1 MSFIAPLALRLKALT
16 GWRRRLTLM
25 LMGAVAALALPPVG
39 FLPALLL
46 AFPPLVWIF
55 DVAKTRRAAFGA
67 GWWWSMGWFSV
78 GYYWISNALLTDV
91 AKFGWMI
98 PFALFGLS
106 GLVAAF
112 VGVATAAV
120 HMTRIKGPGRILL
133 LASAWTVAEWLRSW
147 VLTGFPWN
155 PLGSV
160 WDCALPVLQVGAVI
174 GIWGLSLLT
183 GVVVLAP
190 ALLADP
196 LSKRAKAVVLAVVAG
211 LPLAGWIG
219 GSVRLAGAPDPG
231 APDALVSG
239 IRLRLVQPNLP
250 QSNKWR
256 DELREG
262 NLREHVALSR
272 SPGFEAVTTVVWPET
287 AASFFLDLDPLHREI
302 VASAAPLGGM
312 VLTGA
317 PRISPRGVEPFQVWN
332 SLFAIT
338 ANAEVVGI
346 YDKAHLVPFG
356 EYVPFRGL
364 LPIAKI
370 THGGT
375 DFSPGPGPRTLD
387 LPGLPPVSPLIC
399 YEAIFP
405 NAVIATEPERPQW
418 LLAITNDGWFGQSA
432 GPHQHLA
439 AARMRAIEEG
449 LPLARAANT
458 GISAMIDPY
467 GRELGRIPL
476 GERGIL
482 DASLPKPIPPTP
494 YGRFGNIPALLLLL
508 GCLGL
513 GIRLRT

>member
-1 MSFIAPLALRLKALT
+1 MSFIATLAARLKALT

-39 FLPALLL
+39 FLPALLV
-46 AFPPLVWIF
+46 AFPPLVWMF
-55 DVAKTRRAAFGA
+55 DVARTRRAAFGA
-67 GWWWSMGWFSV
+67 GWWWSMGWFSA

-98 PFALFGLS
+98 PFAIFGLS

-112 VGVATAAV
+112 VGAATLAV
-120 HMTRIKGPGRILL
+120 RLTRIEGPGRILL

-160 WDCALPVLQVGAVI
+160 WDCALPELQVGAVI

-183 GVVVLAP
+183 AIVVLAP

-196 LSKRAKAVVLAVVAG
+196 LSRGARLAVLATVIG

-219 GSVRLAGAPDPG
+219 GGIRLAGAPDPDDPAYQVAG
-231 APDALVSG
+231 V
-239 IRLRLVQPNLP
+239 RLRLVQPNLP
-250 QSNKWR
+250 QANKWR
-256 DELREG
+256 DDLREA
-262 NLREHVALSR
+262 NLRKHVELSR
-272 SPGFEAVTTVVWPET
+272 SPGFESVTTVVWPET
-287 AASFFLDLDPLHREI
+287 AASYFLDLDALHREI

-317 PRISPRGVEPFQVWN
+317 PRITPRGVEPFQVWN
-332 SLFAIT
+332 SLFAVT
-338 ANAEVVGI
+338 AGAGI
-346 YDKAHLVPFG
+346 AGVYDKAHLVPFG

-405 NAVIATEPERPQW
+405 NAVVDPEHERPQW

-432 GPHQHLA
+432 GPYQHLA

-449 LPLARAANT
+449 LPMARAANT

-467 GRELGRIPL
+467 GRVLGRIAL
-476 GERGIL
+476 GEQGFL
-482 DASLPKPIPPTP
+482 DAPLSKPVAITP
-494 YGRFGNIPALLLLL
+494 YGRFGNVPALLLLL
-508 GCLGL
+508 GCLAL
-513 GIRLRT
+513 AIRLRT